1 MTDTIRDDNS
11 ISESKINDELIKKHD
26 KNYHIYRRTTTVEE
40 KGRIYDKKFKLG
52 LFASGGVG
60 TNIRDAVT
68 GVYYNYKVGSKDEDR
83 FFSVADCS
91 GTKSKSSIL
100 YFYQSPNHYE
110 TVNKTTVNE
119 NTHYRWNQLQAQLA
133 N

>member
-1 MTDTIRDDNS
+1 MTDEIRDDMS
-11 ISESKINDELIKKHD
+11 VSESKINEEIIKKHD
-26 KNYHIYRRTTTVEE
+26 KNYHIYRRTTTVEK
-40 KGRIYDKKFKLG
+40 KGKTYNKIFKVG
-52 LFASGGVG
+52 LYASGCVG
-60 TNIRDAVT
+60 SNIRDAVT

-83 FFSVADCS
+83 FFSVVDCT
-91 GTKSKSSIL
+91 GTQSNSTIT

-119 NTHYRWNQLQAQLA
+119 NTHYRWNNLQTQIA